1 MQQAQVLSPDD
12 ELGDGVISV
21 QDDYVVDLRVRHH
34 RVTGL
39 STNSKYAS
47 KIQEGLKCSQLAVFW
62 EMMLGLDSSNLSGKA
77 FCLGNHEPIL
87 HSCGQ
92 F

>member
-12 ELGDGVISV
+12 ESGEGVLSV
-21 QDDYVVDLRVRHH
+21 QDYGVDLQVRHH
-34 RVTGL
+34 RVTG
-39 STNSKYAS
+39 SFT
-47 KIQEGLKCSQLAVFW
+47 QLEVRQQNPRRAEMQSSAVFW

-77 FCLGNHEPIL
+77 FRLGNHEPIL
-87 HSCGQ
+87 LSCGQ